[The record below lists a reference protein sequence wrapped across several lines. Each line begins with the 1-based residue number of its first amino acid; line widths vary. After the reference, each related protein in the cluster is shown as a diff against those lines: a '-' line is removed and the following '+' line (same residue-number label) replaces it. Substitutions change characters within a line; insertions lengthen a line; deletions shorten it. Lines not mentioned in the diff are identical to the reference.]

1 MADVSLPPRD
11 LARLLKSSRRF
22 WETDGRDGSPL
33 VMPGTDLSHLD
44 LREQVLASAQLQ
56 GADLRN
62 SLLDSA
68 VFVRATLDGALLSGS
83 TMFSTDA
90 SRASFVEAKLTGV
103 HAARSRWNRA
113 LLARADLTAATLDD
127 ANLSGAELIRARLD
141 RASLLRADLT
151 GAVLLGATFQGAHL
165 EGADLHG
172 AAVGSRTFVGAVGA
186 TTESAVGPPPPSR
199 RRRPD
204 EDDFEVTVRDT
215 LRRSGFQVHHGFE
228 PNNPDLVLELDGP
241 YFAAVEV
248 STSAD
253 RTRLARMAERSD
265 LIVVPDGLDVRR
277 AMNNTQVAH
286 LAEAPSAAKDLQSSR
301 IKPYGAAAMLTREAV
316 RLRPYVVLAEQA
328 KSDSSFISRLSVY
341 LDTRQTAML
350 NARDRAVVEQLPAHL
365 DGAMAARG
373 ARWAES
379 HDQQLREII
388 SAAARVRQG
397 YVGETREVAGLA
409 TSALDLERQL
419 ASATAG

>member
-1 MADVSLPPRD
+1 MADVSLPPRE
-11 LARLLKSSRRF
+11 LGRLLQSSRRF

-44 LREQVLASAQLQ
+44 LREQVFASAQLQ
-56 GADLRN
+56 GADFRN

-68 VFVRATLDGALLSGS
+68 VFVRAALDGALLSGS

-90 SRASFVEAKLTGV
+90 SRASLVEAKLTGV

-151 GAVLLGATFQGAHL
+151 DAVLLGATFQGAHL
-165 EGADLHG
+165 EGADLRG

-186 TTESAVGPPPPSR
+186 STESAVGPPPPSR
-199 RRRPD
+199 RRRRD
-204 EDDFEVTVRDT
+204 ENEFETTVRDT
-215 LRRSGFQVHHGFE
+215 LRRSGLQVHHGFK
-228 PNNPDLVLELDGP
+228 PSPDLVLELDGP

-253 RTRLARMAERSD
+253 RTRLFRMADRSD
-265 LIVVPDGLDVRR
+265 LIVVPDALDVRR
-277 AMNNTQVAH
+277 AMNNTPVAH
-286 LAEAPSAAKDLQSSR
+286 LAEAPSAVRDLQPSG
-301 IKPYGAAAMLTREAV
+301 IKPYGAAAMLTREAA

-328 KSDSSFISRLSVY
+328 KGDPSFISRLSVY

-350 NARDRAVVEQLPAHL
+350 NARDRAVAEQLPAHL
-365 DGAMAARG
+365 DGAMAARS

-379 HDQQLREII
+379 HDEQLRAII
-388 SAAARVRQG
+388 SAAARVLQG
-397 YVGETREVAGLA
+397 HIGETREVTVPAA
-409 TSALDLERQL
+409 SALDLERQL